1 MALLKAV
8 RPVLHWGRDLFYRGQ
23 DGRVRSCP
31 WTSAGVE
38 AKESK
43 RKQKKAK
50 ASKSKQKKNCVS
62 CLKRKKRQ
70 KKEKGIECYQRM
82 KALDGWEC
90 WMLSSQRSHRESPS
104 TERHRER
111 GKRGHRYGPILYRHT
126 RHTGVEL
133 APHLKLSAPPIS
145 ASPSSC
151 PVASFNIQKVNG
163 PRDASSAAR
172 FANV

>member
-1 MALLKAV
+1 MALLKGV

-50 ASKSKQKKNCVS
+50 ESKSKQKKNCVS

-111 GKRGHRYGPILYRHT
+111 GKRGHRYGPILLVSPHSRP
-126 RHTGVEL
+126 L
-133 APHLKLSAPPIS
+133 ALKLHPT
-145 ASPSSC
+145 
-151 PVASFNIQKVNG
+151 
-163 PRDASSAAR
+163 
-172 FANV
+172 

>member
-1 MALLKAV
+1 MALLKGV

-43 RKQKKAK
+43 RKQKQAR
-50 ASKSKQKKNCVS
+50 ASKKKKNCAS

-90 WMLSSQRSHRESPS
+90 WMLSYQRSHRESPS

-111 GKRGHRYGPILYRHT
+111 GNRGHRYGPILLSPYNAKR
-126 RHTGVEL
+126 VEVGYPL
-133 APHLKLSAPPIS
+133 EVKCSSYFRQPKVAAQLLPLS
-145 ASPSSC
+145 
-151 PVASFNIQKVNG
+151 IQKVMSPG
-163 PRDASSAAR
+163 ASSAAR